1 VELRPQIPL
10 IMCPCPTT
18 SAASSHRRLSSSHP
32 QIFFWTPKP
41 AVPRWAKIIAKLPWA
56 FILVVV
62 YTAVVYSLRINES
75 RRLSRETFDIS
86 LLLP

>member
-1 VELRPQIPL
+1 
-10 IMCPCPTT
+10 M
-18 SAASSHRRLSSSHP
+18 
-32 QIFFWTPKP
+32 
-41 AVPRWAKIIAKLPWA
+41 PRWAKIIAKLPWA